1 MTLMVYKDTK
11 MDHVA
16 VSLTDI
22 LISVLKT
29 ALKTM
34 MMKVQKMELEQQV
47 DTSRMELGS
56 KSLKKK

>member
-11 MDHVA
+11 MDHVV

-22 LISVLKT
+22 LISALKT

-47 DTSRMELGS
+47 DTSRMEPGS